1 MHELEALVLPSGIEG
16 FVVGAAAGVPVESR
30 FVDGFVEGFDMEAHE
45 ELFLAEVIM
54 SNDDNVVTGVYSG

>member
-1 MHELEALVLPSGIEG
+1 MVST
-16 FVVGAAAGVPVESR
+16 AAGFPVESWS
-30 FVDGFVEGFDMEAHE
+30 VGGIVEGFDMEPHE